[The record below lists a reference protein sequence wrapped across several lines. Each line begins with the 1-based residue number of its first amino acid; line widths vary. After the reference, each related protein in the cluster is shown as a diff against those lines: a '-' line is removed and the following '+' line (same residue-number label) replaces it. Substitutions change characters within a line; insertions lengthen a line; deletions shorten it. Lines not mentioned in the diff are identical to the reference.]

1 MVSREPV
8 HDHVT
13 STRCRG
19 CGAVDLQ
26 VVLDLGQMPL
36 ANRLLTAEDLDR
48 PEPLYPLAVAFCSQC
63 LLVQITDTVPPDEL
77 FREYA
82 YFSSVSD
89 AMVEHARAV
98 VDRLIDRLDLGADS
112 LVVELASNDG
122 YLLQHYVA
130 RGVPVLGIDPARNIA
145 EVATA
150 RGIPT
155 RAEFFGVDVATEM
168 RAAGEL
174 ADVVHANNVL
184 AHVPDIH
191 GFIEGIASILK
202 PTGVAVIETPYVREL
217 VERLAFDTIYH
228 EHVFYY
234 SVAALM
240 RLFEP
245 HQLELVDVE
254 QTPIHGGSLRLF
266 VMRKG
271 AAQPAPI
278 VAQLLAQE
286 TDLGM
291 TTLAWFQD
299 FGSRVE
305 RLGDELRGVLAGLN
319 AEGRSIAAYGAAAK
333 GAILLNAFHIGTETI
348 DFVAD
353 RSPHKVGHFMPGVRI
368 PILPAEALLE
378 KRPDVCLLLTWNFAD
393 EILEQQ
399 SEYRRLGGRF
409 ILPVPE
415 PRVV

>member
-1 MVSREPV
+1 MTP
-8 HDHVT
+8 
-13 STRCRG
+13 TRCRG
-19 CGAVDLQ
+19 CGAGELE
-26 VVLDLGQMPL
+26 VVLDLGRMPL
-36 ANRLLTAEDLDR
+36 ANRLLTADDLDR
-48 PEPLYPLAVAFCSQC
+48 PEPLYPLAMAFCPRC

-89 AMVEHARAV
+89 AMVEHARDI
-98 VDRLIDRLDLGADS
+98 VDRLIDRLGLGS
-112 LVVELASNDG
+112 QHRVVELASNDG

-145 EVATA
+145 EVATE

-155 RAEFFGVDVATEM
+155 RAEFFGVEVAREM
-168 RAAGEL
+168 RAAAEL

-191 GFIEGIASILK
+191 GFIEGIATILK
-202 PTGVAVIETPYVREL
+202 PTGVAVIETPYVRDL

-234 SVAALM
+234 SVAALR

-254 QTPIHGGSLRLF
+254 RTPIHGGSLRLS
-266 VMRKG
+266 VMRAG
-271 AAQPAPI
+271 AATPAPS
-278 VAQLLAQE
+278 VAQLLAE
-286 TDLGM
+286 ESALGM
-291 TTLAWFQD
+291 TRLGWFQD

-305 RLGDELRGVLAGLN
+305 RLGDELRGLLASLK
-319 AEGRSIAAYGAAAK
+319 AEGRSVAAYGAAAK
-333 GAILLNAFHIGTETI
+333 GAILLNAFRIGRDTI

-353 RSPHKVGHFMPGVRI
+353 RSPHKVGLFMPGVRI
-368 PILPAEALLE
+368 PILPASELLE
-378 KRPDVCLLLTWNFAD
+378 ARPDACLLLTWNFAD
-393 EILEQQ
+393 EILAQQ
-399 SEYRRLGGRF
+399 SEYRRRGGQF